1 MTYNAPIHTRDNP
14 QRSDRASRAQSL
26 SSLGTNNRPFIE
38 QESTQRATMPTAARL
53 NLHNGLAVLT
63 GAGGGIGAAL
73 ALQLADR
80 GCHLAL
86 ADIHAEGLQSIAEQ
100 ARAKGVNVSTHV
112 LDLALPASAAELL
125 AAVQARQGRATLL
138 INNAGVALG
147 GTFEQLEAADFD
159 WLMSINFGAVVRL
172 TRAFLPLLNAAPAAQ
187 IVNISSLFGIIA
199 PAGQTAYCASKFA
212 VRGFSESLRHELVA
226 ADSSVRV
233 TVVHPGGV
241 RTGIAQHARLPAGAN
256 PAEVA
261 AQQALARR
269 LLVLPPEAAA
279 ARILQ
284 AIEAREAR
292 VLVGRDAVQGAWLQ
306 RLFPV
311 RYWQLMAPA
320 LARAMKHAKS

>member
-1 MTYNAPIHTRDNP
+1 
-14 QRSDRASRAQSL
+14 
-26 SSLGTNNRPFIE
+26 
-38 QESTQRATMPTAARL
+38 MPTSARL
-53 NLHNGLAVLT
+53 KLQSGLAVLT
-63 GAGGGIGAAL
+63 GASSGIGAAL

-86 ADIHAEGLQSIAEQ
+86 VDIHASGLQAIALQ
-100 ARAKGVNVSTHV
+100 ARAKGVTVSTHV
-112 LDLALPASAAELL
+112 LDLAQPASAAELL
-125 AAVQARQGRATLL
+125 VAVQTTHGRATLL

-147 GTFEQLEAADFD
+147 GTFEQVEAADFD

-172 TRAFLPLLNAAPAAQ
+172 TRAFLPLLQAAPAAQ

-199 PAGQTAYCASKFA
+199 PPGQTAYCASKFA

-241 RTGIAQHARLPAGAN
+241 RTGIAEHARLPAGAN
-256 PAEVA
+256 PDEVA

-269 LLVLPPEAAA
+269 MLVLAPEVAAA
-279 ARILQ
+279 CILQ
-284 AIEAREAR
+284 AIEARKPR
-292 VLVGRDAVQGAWLQ
+292 VLVGRDAVQAAWLQ
-306 RLFPV
+306 RWFPV
-311 RYWQLMAPA
+311 RYWRLMAPA

>member
-1 MTYNAPIHTRDNP
+1 
-14 QRSDRASRAQSL
+14 
-26 SSLGTNNRPFIE
+26 
-38 QESTQRATMPTAARL
+38 MPTSARL
-53 NLHNGLAVLT
+53 KLQSGLAVLT
-63 GAGGGIGAAL
+63 GASSGIGAAL

-86 ADIHAEGLQSIAEQ
+86 VDIHASGLQAIALQ
-100 ARAKGVNVSTHV
+100 ARAKGVTVSTHV
-112 LDLALPASAAELL
+112 LDLAQPASAAELL
-125 AAVQARQGRATLL
+125 VAVQTTHGRATLL

-147 GTFEQLEAADFD
+147 GTFEQVEAADFD

-172 TRAFLPLLNAAPAAQ
+172 TRAFLPLLQAAPAAQ

-199 PAGQTAYCASKFA
+199 PPGQTAYCASKFA

-241 RTGIAQHARLPAGAN
+241 RTGIAEHARLPTGAN
-256 PAEVA
+256 PDEVA

-269 LLVLPPEAAA
+269 MLVLAPEVAAA
-279 ARILQ
+279 CILQ
-284 AIEAREAR
+284 AIEARKPR
-292 VLVGRDAVQGAWLQ
+292 VLVGRDAVQAAWLQ
-306 RLFPV
+306 RWFPV
-311 RYWQLMAPA
+311 RYWRLMAPA